1 MKGKKEEVKQPW
13 KSIGVI
19 ITYVVAIII
28 GFLSFSSPFMDTTLN
43 TKKIDKNIGKLTQFS
58 WFKNLYEDEKYRRLF
73 FVNRRVRSYL
83 QNPIRVN
90 ALIKRKQAQKRFH
103 ALLDKQRQLRNN

>member
-1 MKGKKEEVKQPW
+1 MR
-13 KSIGVI
+13 
-19 ITYVVAIII
+19 
-28 GFLSFSSPFMDTTLN
+28 M
-43 TKKIDKNIGKLTQFS
+43 KNI
-58 WFKNLYEDEKYRRLF
+58 